1 MQTICPAYE
10 GSVRTSWYPVIAVL
24 KTTSPSPATSAP
36 RATPTNA
43 RPSSSTSAAWV
54 LAGNDDRLVDP
65 VLLVDEDFDPLRVG
79 RRHILADVVGPD
91 GQLAMP
97 SIDEDRELDR
107 ARPAEIHQCVHRRAC
122 GPAAAA
128 HVIDE
133 GNHLAAAVRQLG
145 RDGSPIAR
153 QQLSD
158 VRLQRAVE
166 PSNENREAM
175 HPDD

>member
-79 RRHILADVVGPD
+79 RRHILAGVVGPD

-107 ARPAEIHQCVHRRAC
+107 ARPAEIHQCGHRRAC
-122 GPAAAA
+122 GAAAVD
-128 HVIDE
+128 HVIDQDD
-133 GNHLAAAVRQLG
+133 HLAADVGELG
-145 RDGSPIAR
+145 RGVVAIGP
-153 QQLSD
+153 
-158 VRLQRAVE
+158 
-166 PSNENREAM
+166 P
-175 HPDD
+175 PG